1 MVCMIIVVSKN
12 KGLERDGILRVET
25 LREATLIVGRIDCLV
40 YHKSNETPEDKV
52 TYLTE
57 MKDKTSKIIYICNE
71 KDTDIVVKMFIT
83 GVNGKY
89 FDDEFFIE
97 DSGELVNLVNSLDEV
112 TEVAELGGVSVLS
125 DFLNRYLKNGSSNFS
140 SNYLMVVKEAV
151 QNLMMEYNQKN
162 FELLQM
168 SENATELFANTAE
181 VLSAMKKE
189 HGEMQKTMK
198 KLESDLKKNVSLR
211 SEIQP
216 VGNTRPSLLFFPQI
230 SYMKEKKIIRIKEIG
245 NFKYLISFALGLR
258 LYLENIRNLR
268 PKLIVVDSVGEM
280 LEERYSEFSWV
291 NQYRVR
297 DRKYFYNSVVFTN
310 CPNKDVLFTLLD
322 DTDYDTFIVIDRTK
336 NSKSHILNS
345 KGSLFYAVGSE
356 SSIEK
361 FKLPVK
367 SCISNMK
374 LFKGCLF
381 EVGFDSDYPE
391 GKSMRERFYLT
402 KYNKSY
408 SMLI

>member
-1 MVCMIIVVSKN
+1 
-12 KGLERDGILRVET
+12 
-25 LREATLIVGRIDCLV
+25 
-40 YHKSNETPEDKV
+40 
-52 TYLTE
+52 
-57 MKDKTSKIIYICNE
+57 
-71 KDTDIVVKMFIT
+71 
-83 GVNGKY
+83 
-89 FDDEFFIE
+89 
-97 DSGELVNLVNSLDEV
+97 
-112 TEVAELGGVSVLS
+112 
-125 DFLNRYLKNGSSNFS
+125 
-140 SNYLMVVKEAV
+140 
-151 QNLMMEYNQKN
+151 
-162 FELLQM
+162 
-168 SENATELFANTAE
+168 
-181 VLSAMKKE
+181 
-189 HGEMQKTMK
+189 MQKTMK

-211 SEIQP
+211 AEIQP

-268 PKLIVVDSVGEM
+268 PKLIVVDAVGEM